1 MPSESFKHALFD
13 IRDCI
18 LLAQEFIEGH
28 TLESFIASRLHFF
41 AATRALEV
49 ISEASKR
56 LRDEVRARHPHL
68 PWRAI
73 QDAGN
78 FYRHRYDNVEEA
90 RVWKAVHAGL
100 PPFLA
105 VVQAEID
112 GFERGTR

>member
-1 MPSESFKHALFD
+1 MPSESFKHVLFD
-13 IRDCI
+13 ISDCI
-18 LLAQEFIEGH
+18 LLARQFVEGQ
-28 TLESFIASRLHFF
+28 TLESFTVSRLHFF
-41 AATRALEV
+41 AATRALEI

-56 LRDEVRARHPHL
+56 FPDEVRARHPHL

-90 RVWKAVHAGL
+90 RVWKTVHVDL

-112 GFERGTR
+112 ALTDK